1 MSLYRQ
7 AGRASG
13 RTLVIAAVAALLV
26 GLLAGFLLGRATAP
40 DPTLAD
46 KVAELRSQVR
56 PAEQGLELTA
66 TEYAQAVRG
75 GRVVQPT
82 EYQAAQADIGRVDDT
97 LAAARAD
104 LRALSAERAAALD
117 RAVGAL
123 RAAVSRRADPA
134 EVQRLS
140 DAGRAALRAAIGRG

>member
-13 RTLVIAAVAALLV
+13 RTLALVAAGALVV
-26 GLLAGFLLGRATAP
+26 GLLAGYLLGRGTAP
-40 DPTLAD
+40 DPTLAE
-46 KVAELRSQVR
+46 KVADLRRGVR

-66 TEYAQAVRG
+66 TEYSQAVRG

-82 EYQAAQADIGRVDDT
+82 EYQAAQADVKRVEDT
-97 LAAARAD
+97 LAAQRAD
-104 LRALSAERAAALD
+104 LRALSAARAGALD
-117 RAVGAL
+117 RSVAAL
-123 RAAVSRRADPA
+123 RDAVHRRADAA

-140 DAGRAALRAAIGRG
+140 DTARAALLAATGGP

>member
-13 RTLVIAAVAALLV
+13 RTLVLAAGAALLA
-26 GLLAGFLLGRATAP
+26 GLLGGFLLGRATAP
-40 DPTLAD
+40 DPTLAE
-46 KVAELRSQVR
+46 KVADLRRQVR

-82 EYQAAQADIGRVDDT
+82 EYQAAQSDIARVDDT
-97 LAAARAD
+97 LAGARAD
-104 LRALSAERAAALD
+104 LRALSPGRAAALE
-117 RAVGAL
+117 RAVTAL
-123 RAAVSRRADPA
+123 RAGVSRRVDPA
-134 EVQRLS
+134 AVQRLS
-140 DAGRAALRAAIGRG
+140 DAARTALRAAVARG

>member
-13 RTLVIAAVAALLV
+13 RTLALAAVAALLA
-26 GLLAGFLLGRATAP
+26 GLLAGFLLGRSTAP
-40 DPTLAD
+40 DPTVAE
-46 KVAELRSQVR
+46 KVADLRSRLR

-82 EYQAAQADIGRVDDT
+82 EYQAAQADMGRVDDT
-97 LAAARAD
+97 LAGARAD
-104 LRALSAERAAALD
+104 LRALSADRAGALD
-117 RAVGAL
+117 RAVAAL
-123 RAAVSRRADPA
+123 RSAVTRRAEPA

-140 DAGRAALRAAIGRG
+140 DAARAALAAAVGRG

>member
-13 RTLVIAAVAALLV
+13 RTLAVAAVVALLA
-26 GLLAGFLLGRATAP
+26 GLLGGFLLGRATAP
-40 DPTLAD
+40 DPTLAE
-46 KVAELRSQVR
+46 KVSELRSRVR
-56 PAEQGLELTA
+56 PAEQGIELTA

-82 EYQAAQADIGRVDDT
+82 EYQAAQADLRRVDDT
-97 LAAARAD
+97 LAGARAN
-104 LRALSAERAAALD
+104 LRALSAARAAALD
-117 RAVGAL
+117 RAVSAL
-123 RAAVSRRADPA
+123 RDAVARRPAPA

-140 DAGRAALRAAIGRG
+140 DAARAALRAAVGRG

>member
-13 RTLVIAAVAALLV
+13 RTLALAAGVALV
-26 GLLAGFLLGRATAP
+26 AGLLAGFVLGRATAP
-40 DPTLAD
+40 DPTLAE
-46 KVAELRSQVR
+46 KVAELRSAVR

-97 LAAARAD
+97 LAGARAD
-104 LRALSAERAAALD
+104 LRALSAERVAALD
-117 RAVGAL
+117 RAVAAL
-123 RAAVSRRADPA
+123 RAAVSRRAEPT

-140 DAGRAALRAAIGRG
+140 DAARAALRAAVGRG

>member
-13 RTLVIAAVAALLV
+13 RTLVLAAVAALVV

-40 DPTLAD
+40 DPTIAEKLAD
-46 KVAELRSQVR
+46 LRSRLR

-82 EYQAAQADIGRVDDT
+82 EYQAAQADIGRVDDA
-97 LAAARAD
+97 LAGARAD
-104 LRALSAERAAALD
+104 LRALSAERAGALD
-117 RAVGAL
+117 RAVAAL
-123 RAAVSRRADPA
+123 RDAVGRRVEPS

-140 DAGRAALRAAIGRG
+140 DAARAALRVAVGRG

>member
-1 MSLYRQ
+1 ML
-7 AGRASG
+7 
-13 RTLVIAAVAALLV
+13 LLAAVAALLV

-40 DPTLAD
+40 DPTLAE
-46 KVAELRSQVR
+46 KVADLRRAVR

-82 EYQAAQADIGRVDDT
+82 EYQAAQADVERADGA

-104 LRALSAERAAALD
+104 LRALSAQRAGELD
-117 RAVGAL
+117 RAVAAL
-123 RAAVSRRADPA
+123 RARAARRADAA
-134 EVQRLS
+134 EVQRHS
-140 DAGRAALRAAIGRG
+140 DAARAALRAAVGRS

>member
-13 RTLVIAAVAALLV
+13 RTLALTAAGALVAGLLV
-26 GLLAGFLLGRATAP
+26 GFALGRSTAP
-40 DPTLAD
+40 DPTVAE
-46 KVAELRSQVR
+46 KVADLRSRLR

-82 EYQAAQADIGRVDDT
+82 EYEAAQADLGRVDDA
-97 LAAARAD
+97 LAGARAD
-104 LRALSAERAAALD
+104 LRALSADRAGALD
-117 RAVGAL
+117 RAVATLRGA
-123 RAAVSRRADPA
+123 VTRRAEPA

-140 DAGRAALRAAIGRG
+140 DAARAALRAAVAGG

>member
-7 AGRASG
+7 PGRASG
-13 RTLVIAAVAALLV
+13 RTLALAAVAALLA
-26 GLLAGFLLGRATAP
+26 GLVAGLAIGRATAP
-40 DPTLAD
+40 DPTLAE
-46 KVAELRSQVR
+46 KVADLRSQVR
-56 PAEQGLELTA
+56 PAEQGMELTA

-82 EYQAAQADIGRVDDT
+82 EYQAAQADVKRVTDT

-104 LRALSAERAAALD
+104 LHALNAGRAAALE
-117 RAVGAL
+117 RAVAEL
-123 RAAVSRRADPA
+123 SAAVNRRADPV

-140 DAGRAALRAAIGRG
+140 DAARAALRAAIGRG

>member
-13 RTLVIAAVAALLV
+13 RTLVVAAVAALLA
-26 GLLAGFLLGRATAP
+26 GLLGGFLLGRATAP
-40 DPTLAD
+40 DPTLAE
-46 KVAELRSQVR
+46 KVAELRSRVR
-56 PAEQGLELTA
+56 PAEQGIELTA

-82 EYQAAQADIGRVDDT
+82 EYQAAQADLGRVDDT
-97 LAAARAD
+97 LAGARAD
-104 LRALSAERAAALD
+104 LRALSAARAAALD
-117 RAVGAL
+117 RAVSAL
-123 RAAVSRRADPA
+123 REAVAGRVAPT

-140 DAGRAALRAAIGRG
+140 DAARAALQAAVGRG

>member
-13 RTLVIAAVAALLV
+13 RTLAVAAVVALLA
-26 GLLAGFLLGRATAP
+26 GLLGGFLLGRATAP
-40 DPTLAD
+40 DPTLAE
-46 KVAELRSQVR
+46 KVSELRSRVR
-56 PAEQGLELTA
+56 PAEQGIELTA

-97 LAAARAD
+97 LAGARAD
-104 LRALSAERAAALD
+104 LRALSADRAGALD
-117 RAVGAL
+117 RAVAAL
-123 RAAVSRRADPA
+123 RSAVTRRAEPT

-140 DAGRAALRAAIGRG
+140 DAARAALRAAAGDG

>member
-13 RTLVIAAVAALLV
+13 RTLAVAAVVALLA
-26 GLLAGFLLGRATAP
+26 GLLGGFLLGRATAP
-40 DPTLAD
+40 DPTLAE
-46 KVAELRSQVR
+46 KVSELRSRVR
-56 PAEQGLELTA
+56 PAEQGIELTA

-82 EYQAAQADIGRVDDT
+82 EYQAAQADLARVDD
-97 LAAARAD
+97 AIAGARAD
-104 LRALSAERAAALD
+104 LRALSAARAAALD
-117 RAVGAL
+117 RAVSAL
-123 RAAVSRRADPA
+123 RDAVARRTAPA

-140 DAGRAALRAAIGRG
+140 DAARAALRAAVGRG